1 MSIKTKSLSY
11 LILKPLKMFTPPPS
25 PSTAVGA
32 DFSGKVATLGPGTES
47 KGLEVSETS
56 DSEKES

>member
-1 MSIKTKSLSY
+1 
-11 LILKPLKMFTPPPS
+11 MFTPPPS